1 MIVATN
7 SKGHKLITDDLGDYA
22 ISYTSGNADELSNA
36 LLSYIQNRDRIEIAK
51 AKSLKMA
58 IEKYNLKIQFERWI
72 KKINEVLN

>member
-1 MIVATN
+1 MGTGWLVT
-7 SKGHKLITDDLGDYA
+7 
-22 ISYTSGNADELSNA
+22 
-36 LLSYIQNRDRIEIAK
+36 DRIEIAK